1 MLGTN
6 TISFAFIF
14 YAIVWHGQILGN
26 YRWLLLNFFVNS
38 YLVDVLLAMV
48 HLNLFLPASIYY
60 LEGIV
65 GSHLGVKL
73 GLSIFLTTIA
83 IKLLGFLIIIMYR
96 HASIFVGKLQEFILE
111 PRNLFFIICVVQY
124 IVGFTP
130 FIVMILD
137 MEVRFLDPGR
147 GAPKYRRRSTLS
159 IRPRV
164 KPPNPHDMVLVLK
177 YSAS

>member
-1 MLGTN
+1 MLGIN

-14 YAIVWHGQILGN
+14 YAIVWHGQVLGN

-65 GSHLGVKL
+65 GRYLGVQI
-73 GLSIFLTTIA
+73 GLSIFLSTIA
-83 IKLLGFLIIIMYR
+83 IKLLGFLVIIIYR
-96 HASIFVGKLQEFILE
+96 HASLFVGKLEEFILE
-111 PRNLFFIICVVQY
+111 PRNLFFITCVVQY
-124 IVGFTP
+124 LVGFTP

-137 MEVRFLDPGR
+137 MEVRFLDPSH
-147 GAPKYRRRSTLS
+147 GAPKYQKG
-159 IRPRV
+159 V
-164 KPPNPHDMVLVLK
+164 GN
-177 YSAS
+177 